1 MHDPITFIL
10 ANPWQHFNTLSML
23 RLPLPIL
30 LVISYALSAQPSET
44 QSKEFDLVA
53 TYQASIYVFYGEV
66 SNVLPENKFKT
77 GSQGVYLKDV
87 TRTELTLEPVIWPKA
102 KALNFA
108 VEDNFKNPLPEGVEV
123 YLPKPDPDI
132 WTYIESD
139 IGDAFLAKPNIPEAH
154 LHKLYTGDKGLFFIR
169 YQAGTN
175 LPVLYRVQVG
185 KLARE
190 SIALLRADASNPN
203 VNLAQVVQH
212 RRLQQQQLAEKEAAE
227 FKVFEDEYY
236 KILRVREL
244 DIRQSLLKDLVVKMG
259 FEGRW
264 DYFSFKER
272 YILEHGDHVSGK
284 DIPSGPTSGKEKLW
298 HDISGELEKIE
309 VILKARG

>member
-1 MHDPITFIL
+1 
-10 ANPWQHFNTLSML
+10 ML
-23 RLPLPIL
+23 RLRLLFL
-30 LVISYALSAQPSET
+30 LVYSSALSAQSSET
-44 QSKEFDLVA
+44 KPIEFDLVA
-53 TYQASIYVFYGEV
+53 TYLTSTYVFYGEV

-102 KALNFA
+102 KALSFA

-123 YLPKPDPDI
+123 YLPEPDPDI

-154 LHKLYTGDKGLFFIR
+154 LKKLYTGDKGLFFIR
-169 YQAGTN
+169 HQAGSS
-175 LPVLYRVQVG
+175 LPILYRVQVG
-185 KLARE
+185 KLAHE
-190 SIALLRADASNPN
+190 SLALLRANASNPN
-203 VNLAQVVQH
+203 INLAQVVHH
-212 RRLQQQQLAEKEAAE
+212 RRLQQQQIAKQEAAE

-236 KILRVREL
+236 KILRIREL

-264 DYFSFKER
+264 NYFSFKDR
-272 YILEHGDHVSGK
+272 YIQEHGDHVS
-284 DIPSGPTSGKEKLW
+284 DSEIPSGPSGGKEKLW

-309 VILKARG
+309 VILKARR